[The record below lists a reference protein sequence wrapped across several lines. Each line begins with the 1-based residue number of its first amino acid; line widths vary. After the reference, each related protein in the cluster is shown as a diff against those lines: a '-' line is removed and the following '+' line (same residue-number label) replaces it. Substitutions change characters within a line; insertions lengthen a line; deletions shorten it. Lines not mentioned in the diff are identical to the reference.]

1 MDRAEKYIN
10 INEAAAIL
18 EVTAATVKNWLRL
31 GRLRGGDGLV
41 LVSDAEALK
50 ESHLLQSRRNKSN
63 LTAAAPCSHYV
74 KGHTELK
81 KLLRNGL
88 GESELPVLL
97 AEAALRAVSSGVDRL
112 DAFLSGGLN
121 FGGEKLIHDLLGEAR
136 PTESTKKITSAQWE
150 AGDGGDTL
158 GLIYMSLLPLNR
170 RRALGAYY
178 TGARIARMAVERL
191 GLKGPVFDP
200 CCGSGSFLLATAEA
214 LGSPLGLYG
223 TDIDPTAVRLARLNL
238 YIRYP
243 EYGTEYLY
251 ESIREQSFFD
261 EKRHWNAIIG
271 NPPWGGRPERS
282 GAFLTHALG
291 LLNEG
296 GRLAFV
302 LPQSLLT
309 TKMHAPVRR
318 ELLERARLVSADY
331 LKTDG
336 FDGVYC
342 PSVLLTAEKCSR
354 PGLGGCVVNS
364 EFTIG
369 RREPDLRCLNL
380 DVTDEEYGLLTKMRR
395 TKNAV
400 YLKGNAVFAL
410 GIVTGGNG
418 GVISNSSGRPL
429 IRGTDISPFEIR
441 EPSAFLTC
449 DVTRCQQW
457 APAEVYSAPEKIV
470 YRFIGK
476 RPVFAVDRQGRLT
489 LNSCNIIIPRI
500 EGLDTDYLTAVL
512 NSSAVGFFLEKSFAA
527 RKWLRWMLEEVPIP
541 MAPLPLQRE
550 IAASDDW
557 DERIGELYGVAINN
571 GRSDILS

>member
-10 INEAAAIL
+10 IDEAAAIL
-18 EVTAATVKNWLRL
+18 GVTAATVKNWLKT

-41 LVSDAEALK
+41 SVRDVEAAK
-50 ESHLLQSRRNKSN
+50 GSHSLQSRRNKSN
-63 LTAAAPCSHYV
+63 ITASVPYSRYV
-74 KGHTELK
+74 KGGNELK
-81 KLLRNGL
+81 SLLKNPVK
-88 GESELPVLL
+88 ETELPVLL
-97 AEAALRAVSSGVDRL
+97 AEAALRRVSPGTDRL
-112 DAFLSGGLN
+112 DAFLDGGAD
-121 FGGEKLIHDLLGEAR
+121 FGGAGLIYDLLGGAR

-150 AGDGGDTL
+150 ADGGDIL
-158 GLIYMSLLPLNR
+158 GLIYISLLPLNR

-178 TGARIARMAVERL
+178 TGERVAHQAVKRAS
-191 GLKGPVFDP
+191 LKGAVLDP
-200 CCGSGSFLLATAEA
+200 CCGSGSFLLAAAEA
-214 LGSPLGLYG
+214 LGSPLGLCG
-223 TDIDPTAVRLARLNL
+223 TDIDPVAVALARLNL

-251 ESIREQSFFD
+251 NNIRVQNFFD
-261 EKRHWNAIIG
+261 EKGRWDTVIG

-282 GAFLTHALG
+282 GAFLSHALA

-318 ELLERARLVSADY
+318 ELLSCARLVSADY
-331 LKTDG
+331 LRTDS

-342 PSVLLTAEKCSR
+342 PSVLLTAEKSPR
-354 PGLGGCVVNS
+354 PGLDGCKVNS
-364 EFTIG
+364 KFTVG

-380 DVTDEEYGLLTKMRR
+380 DVTDEEYELLTKMRQM
-395 TKNAV
+395 KGAV

-410 GIVTGGNG
+410 GIVTGGNR
-418 GVISNSSGRPL
+418 GVISKISGQPL
-429 IRGTDISPFEIR
+429 IRGTDIRPFEIK
-441 EPSAFLTC
+441 EPTAFLTC
-449 DVTRCQQW
+449 DITRCQQC
-457 APAEVYSAPEKIV
+457 APAEIYSAPEKIV

-476 RPVFAVDRQGRLT
+476 RPVFAVDRRGRLT

-500 EGLDTDYLTAVL
+500 DGLDIDYLTAVL

-550 IAASDDW
+550 IADSADCDSK
-557 DERIGELYGVAINN
+557 ICELY
-571 GRSDILS
+571 DY